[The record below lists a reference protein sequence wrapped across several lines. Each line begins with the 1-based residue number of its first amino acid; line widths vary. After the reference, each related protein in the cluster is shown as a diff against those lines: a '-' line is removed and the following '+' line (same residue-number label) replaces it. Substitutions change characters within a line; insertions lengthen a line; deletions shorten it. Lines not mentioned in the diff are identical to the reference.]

1 MKPQGAK
8 RTRPGNRGDICTCR
22 LDATLATL
30 SHHRHSHSGSA
41 TDGLRSG
48 RNGAALAAASRGT
61 APDASFSSAAAARS
75 RSGRAAAMRG
85 GAAVERWYPVTGVVV
100 TSPQVRGGLRRAA
113 PPNSGGWRGSSL
125 SMTRRMLPMATVTPP
140 IRAEQGSRRRDR
152 DAPDEGRAS
161 VGRRGVRRRL
171 RLQRSRSRGGRI
183 PRRTATWWTVRP
195 RSRSSQRTCPA
206 VASGDN
212 SGWVK
217 AQLLLRNGQPI
228 RRRWIHV
235 KGSGDVG
242 LAWLSHR
249 TKEQALWLR
258 SHRCN
263 ESARVRL
270 LLLAPR
276 PGLGPDVRSEWC
288 RGVPAGGRPGHVV
301 GFGAVRLPR
310 QRRLGVRVVVD
321 VAAAQFIL
329 FGRCG
334 VGVGRR
340 RLVFLAA
347 IAASSGKAR
356 ARAGSRLLP

>member
-1 MKPQGAK
+1 
-8 RTRPGNRGDICTCR
+8 
-22 LDATLATL
+22 
-30 SHHRHSHSGSA
+30 
-41 TDGLRSG
+41 
-48 RNGAALAAASRGT
+48 
-61 APDASFSSAAAARS
+61 
-75 RSGRAAAMRG
+75 
-85 GAAVERWYPVTGVVV
+85 
-100 TSPQVRGGLRRAA
+100 
-113 PPNSGGWRGSSL
+113 
-125 SMTRRMLPMATVTPP
+125 MTRRMLPTATVTPP

-288 RGVPAGGRPGHVV
+288 RACRRRATGSRGRLRGG
-301 GFGAVRLPR
+301 ALPR
-310 QRRLGVRVVVD
+310 RRRVGVRVVVD
-321 VAAAQFIL
+321 LAAAQFIL

-334 VGVGRR
+334 VGVGGR

>member
-1 MKPQGAK
+1 
-8 RTRPGNRGDICTCR
+8 
-22 LDATLATL
+22 
-30 SHHRHSHSGSA
+30 
-41 TDGLRSG
+41 
-48 RNGAALAAASRGT
+48 
-61 APDASFSSAAAARS
+61 
-75 RSGRAAAMRG
+75 
-85 GAAVERWYPVTGVVV
+85 
-100 TSPQVRGGLRRAA
+100 
-113 PPNSGGWRGSSL
+113 
-125 SMTRRMLPMATVTPP
+125 MTRRMLPMATVTPP

-183 PRRTATWWTVRP
+183 PRQAATWWTVRP

-228 RRRWIHV
+228 RRRWIQV

-301 GFGAVRLPR
+301 GFEGVPLAAPKCALASGWSWISRPRSSSFLADAASGLGAVGSCSWRPSPHR
-310 QRRLGVRVVVD
+310 
-321 VAAAQFIL
+321 
-329 FGRCG
+329 
-334 VGVGRR
+334 
-340 RLVFLAA
+340 
-347 IAASSGKAR
+347 R
-356 ARAGSRLLP
+356 ARHEFERRVASCRDGCRRCLGRMNGKGAGR